1 MLPSC
6 SHRPLVPRPRVP
18 APSCENRRG
27 RCAAALEYDL
37 PDLRPPNRPTPG
49 PELRTRTEHS
59 QKAWMD
65 NAAVNVPRNLQA
77 GTDHSSFHIGKKV
90 IVLFSPEWRG
100 TPFLSFKLQ
109 GTIRLF
115 HVSKR
120 ILWNSL

>member
-1 MLPSC
+1 ME
-6 SHRPLVPRPRVP
+6 H
-18 APSCENRRG
+18 
-27 RCAAALEYDL
+27 DL

-65 NAAVNVPRNLQA
+65 NAALNVPRNLQA
-77 GTDHSSFHIGKKV
+77 GTDPSSFQIGKV
-90 IVLFSPEWRG
+90 IFLFSPEWRG